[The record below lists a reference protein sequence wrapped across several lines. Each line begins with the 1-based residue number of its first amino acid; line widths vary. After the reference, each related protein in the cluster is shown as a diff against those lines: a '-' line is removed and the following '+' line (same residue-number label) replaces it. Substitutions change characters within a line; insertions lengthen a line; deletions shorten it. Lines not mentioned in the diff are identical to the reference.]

1 MTSGRDN
8 AENHR
13 LQGTDGAGD
22 SLFAGKVLFI
32 LNQLG
37 QTAARDRDAVIA
49 DARGFGHFHFE
60 LFGRCGHARMID
72 ATPNAC
78 NRLSATG
85 GNNHSQ
91 GSENR
96 RFSNRGRAFKIR
108 SPVVC
113 SVLQDR
119 HNRSR
124 STNPAVC
131 RVR

>member
-1 MTSGRDN
+1 MTSGWND

-13 LQGTDGAGD
+13 LQSTNRAGD

-37 QTAARDRDAVIA
+37 QTAARDRNAIIA
-49 DARGFGHFHFE
+49 DACGLRHFEFE
-60 LFGRCGHARMID
+60 LFGRCGHAGIV
-72 ATPNAC
+72 TGPESFC
-78 NRLSATG
+78 NRPLATG
-85 GNNHSQ
+85 GNNHSH

-113 SVLQDR
+113 SVLQDG
-119 HNRSR
+119 HSLSR